1 MNAWLHL
8 LTSAQKRGY
17 DFQFSKNIFPAE
29 NVNVQYWNSV
39 TSSSWLASV
48 LLKECLKLAECDRL
62 QEKTVL
68 VNLRQL
74 FTNVGMNL
82 TLRISW
88 IILLSKQVSK
98 SKTTVK

>member
-74 FTNVGMNL
+74 FTNVGINL

-88 IILLSKQVSK
+88 MIL
-98 SKTTVK
+98 

>member
-39 TSSSWLASV
+39 TTSSWLASV
-48 LLKECLKLAECDRL
+48 AERMLKIGW
-62 QEKTVL
+62 V
-68 VNLRQL
+68 
-74 FTNVGMNL
+74 
-82 TLRISW
+82 W
-88 IILLSKQVSK
+88 QVTREDSTSQ
-98 SKTTVK
+98 SKTIIYKRWDEFNS